1 MGTAAHSHLFF
12 PILDAEAW
20 NTLINMKI
28 FQLRL
33 FGMMMNDVLA
43 SGHAGRRS

>member
-1 MGTAAHSHLFF
+1 MGTAAHLHLF
-12 PILDAEAW
+12 LDAEAW